1 MPIWVKLP
9 GLDFKYWSARLLSNI
24 GSLVGKAL
32 MVDKHTKKKI
42 GLNFAT
48 LLVEVEAGVTLPNEI
63 AFRNDKG
70 IVITTYDWK
79 PSICEHCHK
88 YGHEKYNCRKLKFN
102 QKGDIQGGGD
112 REGNTSIKGV
122 SQDKPHR
129 PEG

>member
-1 MPIWVKLP
+1 M
-9 GLDFKYWSARLLSNI
+9 
-24 GSLVGKAL
+24 
-32 MVDKHTKKKI
+32 
-42 GLNFAT
+42 
-48 LLVEVEAGVTLPNEI
+48 EVEAGVTLPNEI

-70 IVITTYDWK
+70 ILITTYDWK

-112 REGNTSIKGV
+112 REGTTSIEGV